1 MVNWGSVH
9 CGSRYTPPGTAGLCY
24 LPSIPGTLNSCC
36 HRHLYHHSA
45 STPRP
50 HSRYRSSFATP
61 HPFCV
66 IPVNAVGM
74 STNHVLNGP
83 PCIPTPIRL
92 VSSLRGRDS
101 RIMLSQISPI
111 FLTLVSMRST
121 STITKALTNAVFNQ
135 FFTRTIPI
143 SHNFHL
149 GAPKNDI
156 MVDSVTFC
164 WSFVLYVRHLI
175 YPASHR
181 LCIQES
187 ECRVRQNGVRYYI
200 ETTRTS
206 FFENPPPDWSDHIAV
221 ADRLSISICMPPRT
235 QTPWDCTVC
244 VNPETKKV
252 TQEGEGL
259 FMRDHVHNEKD

>member
-61 HPFCV
+61 HPFCA

-83 PCIPTPIRL
+83 PYIPTPIRL
-92 VSSLRGRDS
+92 ASSLRGRDS

-121 STITKALTNAVFNQ
+121 STITKALTNAG
-135 FFTRTIPI
+135 TIPI
-143 SHNFHL
+143 SHSFHL
-149 GAPKNDI
+149 GAPKNDV
-156 MVDSVTFC
+156 MVDSLPLFAGLSSCTFVT
-164 WSFVLYVRHLI
+164 
-175 YPASHR
+175 
-181 LCIQES
+181 
-187 ECRVRQNGVRYYI
+187 
-200 ETTRTS
+200 
-206 FFENPPPDWSDHIAV
+206 
-221 ADRLSISICMPPRT
+221 LSIPRHT
-235 QTPWDCTVC
+235 ACVFKNLNVGFAKMVFVIISKPQEHLFSKTPHRIGVITSPSPTVC
-244 VNPETKKV
+244 LSRFVCH
-252 TQEGEGL
+252 QERKLPGIAR
-259 FMRDHVHNEKD
+259 FV